1 MSGMSRTPAAPRSVG
16 RWLRSTSNRTFVFWP
31 LLLLAL
37 QAVQDSG
44 WPRLN
49 PWALPLLAWGYA
61 QYRWV
66 GSLRAEQGGGGPG
79 LSNPPLRLVSTGPY
93 AWTRNPMYL
102 GHLIFFAGLA
112 LLLSGPAWLVFAVHA
127 WWFDRRVREDEASL
141 LALFGEPYR
150 DYLRRVKRW
159 IPALY

>member
-1 MSGMSRTPAAPRSVG
+1 MSSTKTPLRSVG

-37 QAVQDSG
+37 QALQDGG

-49 PWALPLLAWGYA
+49 WWALPLLAWGYG

-66 GSLRAEQGGGGPG
+66 GALRAEQGGGGPG
-79 LSNPPLRLVSTGPY
+79 LSNPPLRLVTTGPY

-102 GHLIFFAGLA
+102 GHLIFLLGLA
-112 LLLSGPAWLVFAVHA
+112 LLLSGPAWLVFAAHCL
-127 WWFDRRVREDEASL
+127 WFDRRVRDDEAHL
-141 LALFGEPYR
+141 RQLFGEPCR
-150 DYLRRVKRW
+150 DYMRRVKRW
-159 IPALY
+159 IPGVC

>member
-1 MSGMSRTPAAPRSVG
+1 MSAVVAARRSPL
-16 RWLRSTSNRTFVFWP
+16 RWLRSTSNRTFVVWP

-37 QAVQDSG
+37 QALFDGG

-49 PWALPLLAWGYA
+49 PWALPLLAWGYG

-66 GSLRAEQGGGGPG
+66 GRLRAAQGGGGPG
-79 LSNPPLRLVSTGPY
+79 VANPPLRLVTTGPY

-112 LLLSGPAWLVFAVHA
+112 LMLSGPAWVVFAAHA
-127 WWFDRRVREDEASL
+127 LWFDRRVREDEAG
-141 LALFGEPYR
+141 LAARFGAPYR
-150 DYLRRVKRW
+150 DYQRRVKRW
-159 IPALY
+159 IPAVY